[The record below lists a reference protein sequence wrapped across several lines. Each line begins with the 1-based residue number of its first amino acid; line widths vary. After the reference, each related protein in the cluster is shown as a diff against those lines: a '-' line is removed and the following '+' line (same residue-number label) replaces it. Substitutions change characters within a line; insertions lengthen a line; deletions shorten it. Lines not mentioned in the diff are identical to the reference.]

1 MLARE
6 KSNSWFLQSTYS
18 QVYSILYNNT
28 YLKMYIPIGM
38 FVLIWVWKS
47 KLLIYLSR
55 FPLSLSS
62 LYTTATV
69 NKYDCENSWCCYN
82 LVVMS
87 WTSLNLNL
95 FLFQNRSSSNI
106 ENKAGKNFFSKKN
119 QSQKL
124 GFRFECK
131 PNLSPWFEFSFES
144 KNRIQIIFSG
154 FDPSL
159 LHKITLYT
167 PWCVSILQFHF

>member
-1 MLARE
+1 MV
-6 KSNSWFLQSTYS
+6 FTIYIHT
-18 QVYSILYNNT
+18 SIYYIL
-28 YLKMYIPIGM
+28 IPIWKWRYVPVGM

-82 LVVMS
+82 LVVMR
-87 WTSLNLNL
+87 WTSLNPNL

-106 ENKAGKNFFSKKN
+106 ENKAGKKFFFKIESKPKVGI
-119 QSQKL
+119 QIRVQTE
-124 GFRFECK
+124 FESVIWVQFWVKK
-131 PNLSPWFEFSFES
+131 PNP
-144 KNRIQIIFSG
+144 NNIFWVWS
-154 FDPSL
+154 
-159 LHKITLYT
+159 ITT
-167 PWCVSILQFHF
+167 T

>member
-1 MLARE
+1 MV
-6 KSNSWFLQSTYS
+6 FTIYIHT
-18 QVYSILYNNT
+18 SIYYIL
-28 YLKMYIPIGM
+28 IPIWKWRYVPVGM

-82 LVVMS
+82 LVVMR
-87 WTSLNLNL
+87 WTSKTISFPKQKFQHWKQSRKK
-95 FLFQNRSSSNI
+95 FLLKRI
-106 ENKAGKNFFSKKN
+106 KAKS
-119 QSQKL
+119 
-124 GFRFECK
+124 CK
-131 PNLSPWFEFSFES
+131 RVQREFNFES
-144 KNRIQIIFSG
+144 KPNPNNIFWI
-154 FDPSL
+154 DPSL